1 MESNLR
7 EQIIKIM
14 KEKSSVKQDIFQE
27 TLNAFRTLKDVARA
41 EAENLKRE
49 AFNIDKRVT
58 IEFRDRSDFMFELK
72 VAGDLLV
79 FQMHTN
85 IFEFDNAHY
94 IKKTP
99 YVTKNDM
106 LSFCGMISVYNFL
119 ADSFKYY
126 RINDVGYL
134 MARVFVNKEA
144 SYFVE
149 SKNRKITMMHSDFG
163 SQKFITDKALHL
175 LETIILAALEFDLY
189 TPPYDTQREITVSE
203 VNDSSSKISIQTGKR
218 LGFKFQFEDEKG
230 IK

>member
-134 MARVFVNKEA
+134 MARVFVNKET

-163 SQKFITDKALHL
+163 SQKFLTDKALHL

>member
-1 MESNLR
+1 
-7 EQIIKIM
+7 M

-134 MARVFVNKEA
+134 MARVFVNKET

-163 SQKFITDKALHL
+163 SQKFLTDKALHL

>member
-134 MARVFVNKEA
+134 MARVFVNKET

-163 SQKFITDKALHL
+163 SKKFITDKALHL

>member
-134 MARVFVNKEA
+134 MARVFVNKET

>member
-1 MESNLR
+1 MVLPA
-7 EQIIKIM
+7 
-14 KEKSSVKQDIFQE
+14 D
-27 TLNAFRTLKDVARA
+27 T
-41 EAENLKRE
+41 
-49 AFNIDKRVT
+49 
-58 IEFRDRSDFMFELK
+58 K
-72 VAGDLLV
+72 V
-79 FQMHTN
+79 
-85 IFEFDNAHY
+85 FEFDNAHY

-134 MARVFVNKEA
+134 MARVFVNKET

>member
-94 IKKTP
+94 IKKH
-99 YVTKNDM
+99 
-106 LSFCGMISVYNFL
+106 
-119 ADSFKYY
+119 
-126 RINDVGYL
+126 L
-134 MARVFVNKEA
+134 M
-144 SYFVE
+144 
-149 SKNRKITMMHSDFG
+149 
-163 SQKFITDKALHL
+163 
-175 LETIILAALEFDLY
+175 
-189 TPPYDTQREITVSE
+189 
-203 VNDSSSKISIQTGKR
+203 
-218 LGFKFQFEDEKG
+218 
-230 IK
+230 

>member
-163 SQKFITDKALHL
+163 SQKFLTDKALHL

>member
-134 MARVFVNKEA
+134 MARVFVNKET

-175 LETIILAALEFDLY
+175 LETIILAALEFELY